1 MEKRLGR
8 DRAIAVEEFEA
19 ADGELLASIRS
30 GVATVTLNRPA
41 ALNALTFA
49 MIEGLASWLEAWE
62 RDARVRIVVFRG
74 AGEKAFCAGGDIR
87 SLYERITTGAGGHER
102 YFALE
107 YALDYRIHLY
117 PKPVVAVMDG
127 IVMGGGMGIAQG
139 AALRIVGDRTRLAMP
154 ETRIGIFPDVGG
166 SYFLSRLP
174 GAIGLYLGLAG
185 PTIGAGDAVYSGLA
199 DAYFAP
205 HSLGHLDEALA
216 AAAATPDARGALPAI
231 ATRLAGTPPAEP
243 ELARLRPAIDRH
255 FGKSGMGA
263 IVASLEAENTEA
275 LRPWAA
281 KTLAALARNS
291 PTLLRVSHEQI
302 RRGATLSLAECFRME
317 LNLIHGCFEQGDFVE
332 GIRALVVDKDNAPRW
347 KPPSLA
353 QVTDEAVTRF
363 FAPRWTPESHPLAAL
378 RPPAMLNR

>member
-1 MEKRLGR
+1 MEERLKR
-8 DRAIAVEEFEA
+8 DRAVAVEEFKG
-19 ADGELLASIRS
+19 ADGELLATIRS
-30 GVATVTLNRPA
+30 GVATVMLNRPA

-49 MIEGLASWLEAWE
+49 MIEGLAAWLEAWE
-62 RDARVRIVVFRG
+62 HDERVHVVVFRG

-102 YFALE
+102 YFTLE

-117 PKPVVAVMDG
+117 PKPIVAVMDG

-174 GAIGLYLGLAG
+174 GAIGMYLGLAG
-185 PTIGAGDAVYSGLA
+185 PTIGAGDAVYCGLA

-205 HSLGHLDEALA
+205 DSLAHLDDALVA
-216 AAAATPDARGALPAI
+216 AVASRDARGALPAI
-231 ATRLAGTPPAEP
+231 AARLAGTGPGEP

-255 FGKSGMGA
+255 FGKAGVAA
-263 IVASLEAENTEA
+263 IIASLEAENHDT

-317 LNLIHGCFEQGDFVE
+317 LNLIHACFEQGDFIE
-332 GIRALVVDKDNAPRW
+332 GIRALVVDKDNAPHW

-378 RPPAMLNR
+378 RPPAQLTR

>member
-1 MEKRLGR
+1 MEERLR
-8 DRAIAVEEFEA
+8 RERAVLAEEIEA
-19 ADGELLASIRS
+19 AEGELLATLRA

-49 MIEGLASWLEAWE
+49 MIEGLATWLDAWE
-62 RDARVRIVVFRG
+62 HDERVRVIVFRG

-87 SLYERITTGAGGHER
+87 SLYERITSGSGGHER
-102 YFALE
+102 YFAIE
-107 YALDYRIHLY
+107 YALDYRIHRY
-117 PKPVVAVMDG
+117 PKPIVAVMDG

-185 PTIGAGDAVYSGLA
+185 PTIGAGDAVYCGLA
-199 DAYFAP
+199 DAYLA
-205 HSLGHLDEALA
+205 HDSLGQLDGALEVA
-216 AAAATPDARGALPAI
+216 AGSRDARAALRAI
-231 ATRLAGTPPAEP
+231 AERTACAAPGEP
-243 ELARLRPAIDRH
+243 ELPGLRAAIDAH
-255 FGKSGMGA
+255 FGKPGVAA
-263 IVASLEAENTEA
+263 IVASLEAEDREQF
-275 LRPWAA
+275 RPWAA

-302 RRGATLSLAECFRME
+302 RRGATLSLADCLRME
-317 LNLIHGCFEQGDFVE
+317 LNLIHGCFEQGDFIE

-347 KPPSLA
+347 KPPLLA

-363 FAPRWTPESHPLAAL
+363 FAPRWPPESHPLAAL
-378 RPPAMLNR
+378 EPRVAVSR